1 MEIRRMRIDDLVPAP
16 YNPRVDLRPGDPD
29 YEKLKRSIQ
38 EFGLV
43 EPVVWNK
50 RTGHVVGGHQRLK
63 ILRELGYEE
72 VEVSVVDLDE
82 EREKLL
88 NVALNKIEG
97 DWDNFKLKELLQELE
112 FGGAD
117 IELTGFDEDEIDKL
131 FQQFVV
137 DEEIRDDAFD
147 PDEVLK
153 EIEQPV
159 TRPGDLWRLGVHY
172 VLCGDATRMEDIRRL
187 MAGKKA
193 HMVFTDPPY
202 NVDYTGKTKDALKIK
217 NDRMKA
223 NEFYEFLLAA
233 FQNAYDVTVPGGA
246 IYIAHAD
253 TEGINFRTAM
263 VDSGWLLKQCI
274 IWVKNTIVMGRQD
287 YHWKHE
293 PILYGWKPGAAHRW
307 YGGRKQATVVEY
319 PVGLAISKQGDE
331 HLLTITSGASSVVL
345 KVPSYEVVYQG
356 TEEGSTVWRFE
367 KPARNAEHPTMKP
380 VPLVA
385 RAIQNSSKPGD
396 IVLDMFLGSGSTLI
410 AAEQTGRIC
419 YGLEFDPVY
428 CDVIVKRWE
437 QFTGQKAV
445 RMSA

>member
-1 MEIRRMRIDDLVPAP
+1 MRIDDLVPAP

-63 ILRELGYEE
+63 ILRELGYKE

-82 EREKLL
+82 KREKLL

-187 MAGKKA
+187 MDGKKA

-223 NEFYEFLLAA
+223 NEFYKFLLAA

-331 HLLTITSGASSVVL
+331 HLLTVTSGASSVVL

-410 AAEQTGRIC
+410 AAEQTGRVC

>member
-1 MEIRRMRIDDLVPAP
+1 MRIDDLVPAP

-253 TEGINFRTAM
+253 MEGINFRTAM

>member
-1 MEIRRMRIDDLVPAP
+1 MRIDDLVPAP

-202 NVDYTGKTKDALKIK
+202 NVDYTGKIKDALKIK

-253 TEGINFRTAM
+253 MEGINFRTAM

-385 RAIQNSSKPGD
+385 RAIQNSSKSGD

>member
-1 MEIRRMRIDDLVPAP
+1 MRIDDLVPAP
-16 YNPRVDLRPGDPD
+16 YNPRVDLRLGDPD

-253 TEGINFRTAM
+253 MEGINFRTAM

-287 YHWKHE
+287 YHWKYE

>member
-253 TEGINFRTAM
+253 MEGINFRTAM